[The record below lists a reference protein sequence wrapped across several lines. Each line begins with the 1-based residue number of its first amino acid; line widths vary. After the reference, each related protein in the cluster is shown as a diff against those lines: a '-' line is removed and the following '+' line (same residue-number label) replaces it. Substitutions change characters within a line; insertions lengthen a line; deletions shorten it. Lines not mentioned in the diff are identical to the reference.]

1 VIAAATPGMGSEPV
15 KDSSPE
21 EATAGAARLWL
32 WVSILAATVAIAA
45 SVIGEAVD
53 RIYAFETANWTA
65 QTIAQ
70 DVVNVAIAY
79 PAMIILAALA
89 LRGSFRAYLAWL
101 GTLVFSVYSY
111 AIYAFDLHFGPLFP
125 AYVAVLGLSAYAL
138 IGGIAALDLDH
149 VKRRFDP
156 HCSVRLP
163 AWYLIVAGVLA
174 YLMWLIQDISD
185 MVAGGRPE
193 SLREVGLPSNPVHVL
208 DMAFL
213 LPACIA
219 VGMLLRRRQ
228 RLAYAVAPALL
239 VALSLFAVAIVVIMI
254 VSDARGIAA
263 SWPVAGGMGLS
274 AVLALVA
281 LRSLLAAV
289 DVKPSSE
296 RLDHAPKNG
305 ISSPSLHPPDGVRRV
320 VVSVETFVGL
330 GAVYGGI
337 ELLRDAEGFG
347 VKEAW
352 LRGSPFGD
360 YTVPG
365 LFLLI
370 VIGGGMLTAAV
381 AAIRRASTAVPAA
394 FTMGLTLLGF
404 ITVETMILGYR
415 TGAQA
420 VLLGVCGAAALV
432 LAGIAVCS
440 ATGHGSS
447 RRSWWRRGVSE

>member
-1 VIAAATPGMGSEPV
+1 VIAAATTGMASEPV

-21 EATAGAARLWL
+21 EATAGPARLWL
-32 WVSILAATVAIAA
+32 WVSILAATVAIAT

-70 DVVNVAIAY
+70 DIVNVAIAY

-89 LRGSFRAYLAWL
+89 LRGSLRAYLAWL

-156 HCSVRLP
+156 HSSVRLP

-174 YLMWLIQDISD
+174 YLMWLSQDISD
-185 MVAGGRPE
+185 MIAGGRPQ

-219 VGMLLRRRQ
+219 VGILLRRRH

-239 VALSLFAVAIVVIMI
+239 VALSLFAVGIVAIMI

-274 AVLALVA
+274 AIVA
-281 LRSLLAAV
+281 LMALRRLLAGV
-289 DVKPSSE
+289 DVRTRSE
-296 RLDHAPKNG
+296 RLDHAKG
-305 ISSPSLHPPDGVRRV
+305 GTSSPRLHPPERVRRV
-320 VVSVETFVGL
+320 VLLVEIFVGL

-337 ELLRDAEGFG
+337 ELLHDAEGFG

-352 LRGSPFGD
+352 LSGSPFGD
-360 YTVPG
+360 YTIPG

-370 VIGGGMLTAAV
+370 VIGGGMLAAAV
-381 AAIRRASTAVPAA
+381 AVVRRSSAAMPAA

-404 ITVETMILGYR
+404 ITVETLILGYR

-420 VLLGVCGAAALV
+420 VLLGVCGAAGIVLV
-432 LAGIAVCS
+432 ACAAAS
-440 ATGHGSS
+440 ARGGASGRAAWRKRSISS
-447 RRSWWRRGVSE
+447 